1 VPIFRYFW
9 FMCAAVMGVNVIIWH
24 RLLAERVTRGALTR
38 EEAYRFTRGAA
49 FWLVCPCLVLGSIA
63 LAAGWSDPFCAGVL
77 TFRGLPSAATSLV
90 ILALGSIFFGWLW
103 LGRGATVLS
112 RVGAALTDRPDGI
125 SPGIVRIAATG
136 ALVASGVG
144 AVTASRQVPAGC
156 AFADPAGSAL
166 PRPGLQIVFLG
177 LFAATWL
184 IGGNVL
190 VAQHYRRMGK
200 SPWSGFQPFAFPF
213 KDFNAKEWLTLF
225 ALAVLSL
232 SFGAIAL
239 SLNPQ

>member
-1 VPIFRYFW
+1 MFRYFW
-9 FMCAAVMGVNVIIWH
+9 FVCAAAMGVNVIVWH
-24 RLLAERVTRGALTR
+24 RLLADRVKRGALEP
-38 EEAYRFTRGAA
+38 EEARQFTRGAA
-49 FWLVCPCLVLGSIA
+49 FWLVVPCLVLGSIT

-77 TFRGLPSAATSLV
+77 SFRDAASAANSLF
-90 ILALGSIFFGWLW
+90 ILVLWAVLLAWLW
-103 LGRGATVLS
+103 IGRGATVLS
-112 RVGAALTDRPDGI
+112 RLYSALTDRPTDKTV
-125 SPGIVRIAATG
+125 SLAVVRLGTTAAI
-136 ALVASGVG
+136 VASGVG
-144 AVTASRQVPAGC
+144 AAIASRRAPEGC
-156 AFADPAGSAL
+156 AFVSRGTSRAPM
-166 PRPGLQIVFLG
+166 PGVQIIFLG

-184 IGGNVL
+184 IGANVL

-239 SLNPQ
+239 SLNPP